1 MTFRK
6 KPIAQGLATAFGGLA
21 VAGIVA
27 LPAQA
32 QQAQQSQQLER
43 VEVTGSNIRR
53 VEAETIQPV
62 QILTREEIERSG
74 KSTVQELLISLPVIS
89 GGTFSEGVLAG
100 NSFAP
105 GTAGAS
111 LRGLGVN
118 STLVLINGRRAA
130 AYPFAQNIDE
140 AFLDLNS
147 IPISAIERIEVLKAG
162 ASAIYGSDAI
172 AGVINVIL
180 RKDYRGLEAS
190 ARAGTTVD
198 GGGTTYS
205 ANVFGGF
212 GNLATDRYNVTL
224 GVDYFSREKIGA
236 ADREFSKNANQEP
249 RGFDWRSPTGNPG
262 SWIRG
267 TGAAQTVEPFA
278 NCPPNRVAIDPG
290 GLNGTACTYD
300 FASDNWLSPKTER
313 IGAYLRGQFDFS
325 QNLSAFGEYRYSSNT
340 NNGSAAPTPGSGPV
354 PAANPSNPFGELV
367 TARYRFTEVGPR
379 LNETE
384 SDTTGLVLGLKG
396 TAVGID
402 WEAAYFASK
411 SESVNT
417 GTNYIDQRLV
427 NQAFAGTVP
436 GFAGQYWNLT
446 GPNNPALVNALRVT
460 PVRTGEYENKG
471 FDIKGAMESFA
482 LPGGNSGFAFGLESR
497 EESLSDVPDP
507 LSALGVIVGSGGTS
521 SNGSRDAFAAYIEGS
536 FPLFKNF
543 ESQIAVRYDDYSD
556 FGDAT
561 TGKVALS
568 YRPTAGLLFRG
579 GWANGFRAP
588 SLVQAYLGQS
598 ISFPSVRDTPR
609 CNAYTAAFGA
619 ADPRTVG
626 VCGAPQVRSASGGNP
641 NLEPEKSDQY
651 NLGFVFEPMKD
662 FTISV
667 DYYSITQNNIIDQPT
682 ANFLLNNANLYPPGA
697 VNRNAPNANDLLA
710 GAPGQLQGIGAD
722 PGIGIARLYYNA
734 NFQKTWGYDIE
745 LSYATTVGGIGR
757 FQFTN
762 FLNYIGS
769 LERTFNP
776 GTQAVQL
783 VDAYGEDGG
792 TPRYRN
798 LFRTNWSRGA
808 WDSTVTWNY
817 IPSYD
822 QSFGVTEQRV
832 QDWSTIDL
840 QVVYRGVKNLELS
853 VGGNNIFNQDPP
865 WGDGDY
871 YGYDSA
877 GFANPL
883 GAFWYAQARY
893 RFF

>member
-1 MTFRK
+1 MTFRM
-6 KPIAQGLATAFGGLA
+6 KPIAQGLAVAFGGLA
-21 VAGIVA
+21 VAGIGV

-32 QQAQQSQQLER
+32 QQAPQAQQLER
-43 VEVTGSNIRR
+43 VEVTGTHIRR

-62 QILTREEIERSG
+62 QILTREEIAKSG
-74 KSTVQELLISLPVIS
+74 KSTVQELLVSLPVIS
-89 GGTFSEGVLAG
+89 GGTFAESLLAG

-111 LRGLGVN
+111 LRGLGVA
-118 STLVLINGRRAA
+118 STLVLINGRRASN
-130 AYPFAQNIDE
+130 YPFAQNIDE

-180 RKDYRGLEAS
+180 RRDYRGLEAS
-190 ARAGTTVD
+190 ARGGTTVD

-205 ANVFGGF
+205 ATFFAGL
-212 GNLATDRYNVTL
+212 GNLATDRYNVML
-224 GVDYFSREKIGA
+224 GVDYFNREELST
-236 ADREFSKNANQEP
+236 ADRAFSKTANQAP

-267 TGAAQTVEPFA
+267 AAPAQTVEPFA
-278 NCPPNRVAIDPG
+278 NCPPDRVAIDPG
-290 GLNGTACTYD
+290 GLAGNACTYD
-300 FASDNWLSPKTER
+300 FAPDNWLSPKTER
-313 IGAYLRGQFDFS
+313 IGTYLRGQFDFS
-325 QNLSAFGEYRYSSNT
+325 DTLSLFGEYRYSNNVT
-340 NNGSAAPTPGSGPV
+340 NGSAAPTPGSGPV
-354 PAANPSNPFGELV
+354 PAANPSNPFGTAV

-379 LNETE
+379 LNEIDST
-384 SDTTGLVLGLKG
+384 TTGLVAGLKG
-396 TAVGID
+396 AVAGVD

-411 SESVNT
+411 SEAVNT

-427 NQAFAGTVP
+427 NQAFAGTMP
-436 GFAGQYWNLT
+436 GFAGQFWNLT
-446 GPNNPALVNALRVT
+446 GPNNPAMVSALRVT

-471 FDIKGAMESFA
+471 FDIKGSMETFA
-482 LPGGNSGFAFGLESR
+482 LPGGNSGLAFGLESR

-507 LSALGVIVGSGGTS
+507 LSALGAVVGSGGTS
-521 SNGSRDAFAAYIEGS
+521 SRGSRDAFAAYIEGS
-536 FPLFKNF
+536 FPLFRNF
-543 ESQIAVRYDDYSD
+543 ESQVAARFDDYSD

-568 YRPTAGLLFRG
+568 YRPTSGLLLRA

-619 ADPRTVG
+619 TDPRTVG
-626 VCGAPQVRSASGGNP
+626 VCGAPQVRAASGGNP
-641 NLEPEKSDQY
+641 NLLPEKSDQY
-651 NLGFVFEPMKD
+651 NLGFVFEPMRD
-662 FTISV
+662 FTITV
-667 DYYSITQNNIIDQPT
+667 DYYSIKQTNIIDQPT
-682 ANFLLNNANLYPPGA
+682 ITFLLNNANLFPPGA
-697 VNRNAPNANDLLA
+697 VTRNAPNANDLLA
-710 GAPGQLQGIGAD
+710 GAPGQLAGIGGD
-722 PGIGIARLYYNA
+722 PGVGINRLYYNA
-734 NFQKTWGYDIE
+734 NFQKTWGYDVD

-769 LERTFNP
+769 LKRTFNP
-776 GTQAVQL
+776 GTPAVEL
-783 VDAYGEDGG
+783 VDGYGEDGG
-792 TPRYRN
+792 VPRYRN
-798 LFRTNWSRGA
+798 LFRANWTRGA
-808 WDSTVTWNY
+808 WDTTVTWNY
-817 IPSYD
+817 VPSYD
-822 QSFGVTEQRV
+822 QSFGVSAERV
-832 QDWSTIDL
+832 GRWSTFDL
-840 QVVYRGVKNLELS
+840 QVVYRGIQDLELT
-853 VGGNNIFNQDPP
+853 VGGNNVFNQDPP

-871 YGYDSA
+871 YGYDSS

-883 GAFWYAQARY
+883 GGFWYAQVRY